1 MGLPMNMRFLGVL
14 IACVSQFS
22 EPLRANNYAAR
33 RIFGDFIAGKTMF
46 YGSVIF
52 NPVLSTWKKNRNQCH
67 LGDTTPVESAVER
80 ECRKN
85 FFKGDWM

>member
-1 MGLPMNMRFLGVL
+1 
-14 IACVSQFS
+14 
-22 EPLRANNYAAR
+22 
-33 RIFGDFIAGKTMF
+33 MF

-52 NPVLSTWKKNRNQCH
+52 NPELSSTGKKNRNQCH